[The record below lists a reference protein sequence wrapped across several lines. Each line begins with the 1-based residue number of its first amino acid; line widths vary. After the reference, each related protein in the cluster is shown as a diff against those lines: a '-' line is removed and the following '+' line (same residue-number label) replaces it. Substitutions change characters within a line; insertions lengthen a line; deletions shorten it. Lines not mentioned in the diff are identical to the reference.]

1 MARFLTRRFIYF
13 LVTILL
19 ATVVVFSMSRM
30 TGDPRLLY
38 LTEYSHLNQENW
50 DAWGRAMGLDKPL
63 PLQYLIWLGKFV
75 RGDWGQSIVSSR
87 PVTDTVIERVPASL
101 SLAAGAFIFSV
112 LFGIPLGIL
121 SAVRKGSVWDYIARI
136 FALAGQSFPAFW
148 LGIIAIMIFAVYLGW
163 LPTSGTGGLKNYIMP
178 SITMGWVAAA
188 GFLRLTRSS
197 MLDVLGSE
205 YMKLARIKGVGG
217 YSLIWKH
224 ALRNAL
230 TSPLT
235 FAGLI
240 LADFAGGSVVIE
252 TVFAWPGV
260 GLLAINAV
268 FNNDFPVLVAT
279 VLLIAFAYLVTAFLV
294 DIIYALVD
302 PRVRYQAE

>member
-1 MARFLTRRFIYF
+1 MSRFLLRRFMYF
-13 LVTILL
+13 LVTIWL
-19 ATVVVFSMSRM
+19 ATIVVFAMSRM
-30 TGDPRLLY
+30 SGDPRLLY

-75 RGDWGQSIVSSR
+75 QGDWGKSIVSNR
-87 PVTDTVIERVPASL
+87 PVADAVLERLPATL
-101 SLAAGAFIFSV
+101 SLAGGAFVFSI
-112 LFGIPLGIL
+112 LFGIPLGVL
-121 SAVRKGSVWDYIARI
+121 SAVKKGTFWDYFARV
-136 FALAGQSFPAFW
+136 FAMAGQSFPAFW
-148 LGIIAIMIFAVYLGW
+148 LGIIAILVLSVQLGW
-163 LPTSGTGGLKNYIMP
+163 LPTSGTGGVKNYIMP
-178 SITMGWVAAA
+178 SVTMGWVAAA
-188 GFLRLTRSS
+188 GFLRLTRSA

-205 YMKLARIKGVGG
+205 YMKLARIKGVGRFQ
-217 YSLIWKH
+217 LIWKH
-224 ALRNAL
+224 AFRNAL

-252 TVFAWPGV
+252 TVFAWPGI

-279 VLLIAFAYLVTAFLV
+279 VLLLALLYLVTALAV
-294 DIIYALVD
+294 DILYAYID
-302 PRVRYQAE
+302 PRVRYQQT

>member
-1 MARFLTRRFIYF
+1 MYF
-13 LVTILL
+13 LVTIWL
-19 ATVVVFSMSRM
+19 ATIVVFAMSRM
-30 TGDPRLLY
+30 SGDPRLLY

-75 RGDWGQSIVSSR
+75 QGDWGKSIVSNR
-87 PVTDTVIERVPASL
+87 PVADAVLERLPATL
-101 SLAAGAFIFSV
+101 SLAGGAFVFSI
-112 LFGIPLGIL
+112 LFGIPLGVL
-121 SAVRKGSVWDYIARI
+121 SAVKKGTFWDYFARV
-136 FALAGQSFPAFW
+136 FAMAGQSFPAFW
-148 LGIIAIMIFAVYLGW
+148 LGIIAILVLSVQLGW
-163 LPTSGTGGLKNYIMP
+163 LPTSGTGGVKNYIMP
-178 SITMGWVAAA
+178 SVTMGWVAAA
-188 GFLRLTRSS
+188 GFLRLTRSA

-205 YMKLARIKGVGG
+205 YMKLARIKGVGRFQ
-217 YSLIWKH
+217 LIWKH
-224 ALRNAL
+224 AFRNAL

-252 TVFAWPGV
+252 TVFAWPGI

-279 VLLIAFAYLVTAFLV
+279 VLLLALLYLVTALAV
-294 DIIYALVD
+294 DILYAYID
-302 PRVRYQAE
+302 PRVRYQQT

>member
-1 MARFLTRRFIYF
+1 MYF
-13 LVTILL
+13 LVTIWL
-19 ATVVVFSMSRM
+19 ATIVVFAMSRM
-30 TGDPRLLY
+30 SGDPRLLY

-75 RGDWGQSIVSSR
+75 QGDWGKSIVSNR
-87 PVTDTVIERVPASL
+87 PVADAVLERLPATL
-101 SLAAGAFIFSV
+101 SLAGAAFVFSV
-112 LFGIPLGIL
+112 LFGIPLGVL
-121 SAVRKGSVWDYIARI
+121 SAVKKGTFWDYFARV
-136 FALAGQSFPAFW
+136 FAMAGQSFPAFW
-148 LGIIAIMIFAVYLGW
+148 LGIIAILVLSVQLGW
-163 LPTSGTGGLKNYIMP
+163 LPTSGTGGVKNYIMP
-178 SITMGWVAAA
+178 SVTMGWVAAA
-188 GFLRLTRSS
+188 GFLRLTRSA

-205 YMKLARIKGVGG
+205 YMKLARIKGVGRFQ
-217 YSLIWKH
+217 LIWKH
-224 ALRNAL
+224 AFRNAL

-252 TVFAWPGV
+252 TVFAWPGI

-279 VLLIAFAYLVTAFLV
+279 VLLLALLYLVTALAV
-294 DIIYALVD
+294 DILYAYID
-302 PRVRYQAE
+302 PRVRYQQT

>member
-1 MARFLTRRFIYF
+1 MSRFLLRRFMYF
-13 LVTILL
+13 LVTIWL
-19 ATVVVFSMSRM
+19 ATIVVFAMSRM
-30 TGDPRLLY
+30 SGDPRLLY

-75 RGDWGQSIVSSR
+75 QGDWGKSIVSNR
-87 PVTDTVIERVPASL
+87 PVADAVLERLPATL
-101 SLAAGAFIFSV
+101 SLAGGAFFFSI
-112 LFGIPLGIL
+112 LFGIPLGVL
-121 SAVRKGSVWDYIARI
+121 SAVKKGTFWDYFARV
-136 FALAGQSFPAFW
+136 FAMAGQSFPAFW
-148 LGIIAIMIFAVYLGW
+148 LGIIAILVLSVQLGW
-163 LPTSGTGGLKNYIMP
+163 LPTSGTGGVKNYIMP
-178 SITMGWVAAA
+178 SVTMGWVAAA
-188 GFLRLTRSS
+188 GFLRLTRSA

-205 YMKLARIKGVGG
+205 YMNLARIKGVGRFQ
-217 YSLIWKH
+217 LIWKH
-224 ALRNAL
+224 AFRNAL

-252 TVFAWPGV
+252 TVFAWPGI

-279 VLLIAFAYLVTAFLV
+279 VLLLALLYLVTALAV
-294 DIIYALVD
+294 DILYAYID
-302 PRVRYQAE
+302 PRVRYQQT